1 MINNYSSARSGRV
14 AGGCFF
20 DIVTDGDSSSGLSV
34 YPPPPPPYCS
44 HPPHLSVISHFLRP
58 SPTWGLLLISING
71 RPYPPTPGNPS
82 PSPPP
87 VSWRRIHPSFCFI
100 CVDFCL
106 AVWWFHLCREAEGNK
121 SAGGR
126 GGVTMAAGR
135 LRRTMDLA
143 GRYRT
148 RFNGG

>member
-34 YPPPPPPYCS
+34 YLPPPPPPYCS
-44 HPPHLSVISHFLRP
+44 HPPHLSVISHFLLP

-106 AVWWFHLCREAEGNK
+106 AVWCRGQHI
-121 SAGGR
+121 SGGG
-126 GGVTMAAGR
+126 GGVTTAACR

-143 GRYRT
+143 GMYRT